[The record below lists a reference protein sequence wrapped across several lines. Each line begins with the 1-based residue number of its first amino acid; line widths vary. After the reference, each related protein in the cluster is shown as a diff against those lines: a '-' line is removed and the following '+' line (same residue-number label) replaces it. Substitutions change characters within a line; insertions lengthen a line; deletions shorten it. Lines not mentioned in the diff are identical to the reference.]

1 MRPQWGLGEHRIRTP
16 HFPAARSLRIVV
28 PRGGGTGPPGRLRT
42 YHGVMTEPMS
52 LHQLH
57 DTGLSGRG
65 IRRRLRDGDLHRVHP
80 GYFTASDAYLRL
92 RPEEQALLRHRAL
105 SRAASVPPIFCLA
118 SAALVHGLDL
128 RRVPARL
135 HTLTRPGQGTHNG
148 YAGIVRHQEP
158 LPASDIVTV
167 GGLRATTGERT
178 LLDCAR
184 LLPFTDAVVLADQA
198 HCFGLTRAR
207 LEQRL
212 PEWAGRRGV
221 RRARR
226 VLAAMD
232 TRSESVGETLTR
244 LMLAESVL
252 PAPELQWV
260 IVGRTGTYRADF
272 AWPEQ
277 WLVLEFDG
285 ESKYSDSAATVIRNE
300 RRREVEI
307 QELGWTVIRVGWH
320 DVVRTPAA
328 TVDRISAALR
338 RTATPR

>member
-1 MRPQWGLGEHRIRTP
+1 
-16 HFPAARSLRIVV
+16 
-28 PRGGGTGPPGRLRT
+28 
-42 YHGVMTEPMS
+42 MTDLMS
-52 LHQLH
+52 LTQLH
-57 DTGLSGRG
+57 DTGLSSHQ
-65 IRRRLRDGDLHRVHP
+65 IRRRVRDGELHRVHP
-80 GYFTASDAYLRL
+80 GYFTTSDAYRRL
-92 RPEEQALLRHRAL
+92 GPEEQAMLRHRAL
-105 SRAASVPPIFCLA
+105 SRAASVPPIFSLA
-118 SAALVHGLDL
+118 SAAVVHGLDL

-148 YAGIVRHQEP
+148 YAGVVRHQEP
-158 LPASDIVTV
+158 LPETDIVTV
-167 GGLRATTGERT
+167 EGLRTTTGERT

-198 HCFGLTRAR
+198 HRFGLTRTR

-226 VLAAMD
+226 VLDAMD

-260 IVGRTGTYRADF
+260 IVGRAGSYRADF
-272 AWPEQ
+272 AWPDHR
-277 WLVLEFDG
+277 LILEFDG
-285 ESKYSDSAATVIRNE
+285 ESKYANTPATVIRNE

-307 QELGWTVIRVGWH
+307 QELGWTVIRVAWH

-328 TVDRISAALR
+328 TVDRIAAALR
-338 RTATPR
+338 RSSATR

>member
-1 MRPQWGLGEHRIRTP
+1 ML
-16 HFPAARSLRIVV
+16 FRS
-28 PRGGGTGPPGRLRT
+28 
-42 YHGVMTEPMS
+42 
-52 LHQLH
+52 
-57 DTGLSGRG
+57 
-65 IRRRLRDGDLHRVHP
+65 
-80 GYFTASDAYLRL
+80 
-92 RPEEQALLRHRAL
+92 
-105 SRAASVPPIFCLA
+105 
-118 SAALVHGLDL
+118 
-128 RRVPARL
+128 
-135 HTLTRPGQGTHNG
+135 
-148 YAGIVRHQEP
+148 
-158 LPASDIVTV
+158 
-167 GGLRATTGERT
+167 GLRATTGERT

-198 HCFGLTRAR
+198 HRFGLTRAR

-272 AWPEQ
+272 AWPAQ

>member
-1 MRPQWGLGEHRIRTP
+1 
-16 HFPAARSLRIVV
+16 
-28 PRGGGTGPPGRLRT
+28 
-42 YHGVMTEPMS
+42 
-52 LHQLH
+52 
-57 DTGLSGRG
+57 
-65 IRRRLRDGDLHRVHP
+65 
-80 GYFTASDAYLRL
+80 
-92 RPEEQALLRHRAL
+92 
-105 SRAASVPPIFCLA
+105 
-118 SAALVHGLDL
+118 
-128 RRVPARL
+128 
-135 HTLTRPGQGTHNG
+135 
-148 YAGIVRHQEP
+148 
-158 LPASDIVTV
+158 
-167 GGLRATTGERT
+167 
-178 LLDCAR
+178 
-184 LLPFTDAVVLADQA
+184 
-198 HCFGLTRAR
+198 
-207 LEQRL
+207 
-212 PEWAGRRGV
+212 
-221 RRARR
+221 
-226 VLAAMD
+226 MD

-272 AWPEQ
+272 AWPAQ